1 MSKRKGEETSP
12 QLLTGARMTHTQP
25 QTNPNCWGTTR
36 IKTRGRWDL
45 GFSQNVKHH
54 CRIQKTTAGAMGFV
68 ISSVSN
74 DTYVGEVVLVTLAE
88 LGKHVKNYKSSSYG
102 TLLSCPC

>member
-1 MSKRKGEETSP
+1 
-12 QLLTGARMTHTQP
+12 
-25 QTNPNCWGTTR
+25 
-36 IKTRGRWDL
+36 
-45 GFSQNVKHH
+45 
-54 CRIQKTTAGAMGFV
+54 MGFV